1 MSTDYA
7 AKEREFLATLAADT
21 GRNLDAWMAEIS
33 AKGLADKNDIIDWL
47 RREGFPFWK
56 ASWLER
62 VHHNGGRPLYGSE
75 SDAAGCGQ
83 PPVAVPD
90 GLQGTGASL
99 RPGASRSS
107 DPPSASPALA
117 ATIASPAPSPA
128 SLEELLARAKA
139 YRPLAVFLIS
149 AIARAVPEARFAA
162 RGAHITVAAPG
173 EFAAIGVSARELRLG
188 LALGAVKLLTVNT
201 AAERLRRIVVLQL
214 SENSVAL
221 ACRIDDE
228 RRVVVALA
236 DFFESSDLA
245 VPFVLEPLEVDSRLI
260 LDVPH

>member
-21 GRNLDAWMAEIS
+21 GRDLGAWMAEIS
-33 AKGLADKNDIIDWL
+33 AKGITDKNDIIDWL

-75 SDAAGCGQ
+75 PDAAGCRQ
-83 PPVAVPD
+83 SPVAVPEEP
-90 GLQGTGASL
+90 LGTGASL
-99 RPGASRSS
+99 RPGASPLSI
-107 DPPSASPALA
+107 PPSASPALA
-117 ATIASPAPSPA
+117 GPIAPPAPSPA

-139 YRPLAVFLIS
+139 YRPLAVFLMS
-149 AIARAVPEARFAA
+149 AIGRAVPEARFAA

-188 LALGAVKLLTVNT
+188 LALGVTPPSPAL
-201 AAERLRRIVVLQL
+201 ERLRPTNAAARLPPGMTHVAVLTDARQVDADL
-214 SENSVAL
+214 LAL
-221 ACRIDDE
+221 IA
-228 RRVVVALA
+228 AA
-236 DFFESSDLA
+236 NAA
-245 VPFVLEPLEVDSRLI
+245 VNAIP
-260 LDVPH
+260 